1 MKGGS
6 AFTGCLD
13 SVYASLGIKHLQERS
28 LSYCGQTQRDLTPD
42 QIDVMKQIAEF
53 IVNDGAITVTDLNE
67 INTNLWRQGI
77 RTFGQVLRFSEEI
90 TALSRILLKAA

>member
-1 MKGGS
+1 
-6 AFTGCLD
+6 
-13 SVYASLGIKHLQERS
+13 
-28 LSYCGQTQRDLTPD
+28 
-42 QIDVMKQIAEF
+42 MKQIAEF